1 MRLDDEGESI
11 NVEDRRGQGGFGFGG
26 GGGPLLIGGGGLG
39 TVVIIVLALV
49 FGVDPRSLLG
59 DGGGGGQPQQTSP
72 YGYQPDVQA
81 GGQPAAR
88 ADDPE
93 FRFSAR
99 VLRST
104 EEVWG
109 GVFQQHGATYRDPTL
124 VIYDGA
130 TETEGCGVGQT
141 AMGPFYCPGDEKV
154 YVDLGFFRELD
165 QRFGA
170 PGDFARAYVLA
181 HEVGHHVQKLLG
193 IEAKAHSAMQREGRS
208 GADSASV
215 RLELQADCLAGVWA
229 YHARQRLEPGD
240 IEEGLRAASAVGDD
254 TLQRE
259 TRGRVVPDS
268 FTHGTSAQRVRWFKT
283 GFEGGDIGS
292 CDTFSASTL

>member
-26 GGGPLLIGGGGLG
+26 GGGGMLIGGGGIG
-39 TVVIIVLALV
+39 TVVIIILALI
-49 FGVDPRSLLG
+49 FGVDPRALL
-59 DGGGGGQPQQTSP
+59 GGGGDSGSPTSQ
-72 YGYQPDVQA
+72 YGYQAPSGA
-81 GGQPAAR
+81 GAPR
-88 ADDPE
+88 SDDPE

-109 GVFQQHGATYRDPTL
+109 QLFQQEGATYREPKL

-130 TETEGCGVGQT
+130 TETRGCGVGQT

-154 YVDLGFFRELD
+154 YVDLRFFRELD

-181 HEVGHHVQKLLG
+181 HEVGHHVQRLLG
-193 IEAKAHSAMQREGRS
+193 IEARAHAAMEDGDAR

-229 YHARQRLEPGD
+229 NHASQRLEPGD

-268 FTHGTSAQRVRWFKT
+268 FTHGTSAQRMRWFRT
-283 GFEGGDIGS
+283 GFDGGAIES
-292 CDTFSASTL
+292 CDTFQAGVL